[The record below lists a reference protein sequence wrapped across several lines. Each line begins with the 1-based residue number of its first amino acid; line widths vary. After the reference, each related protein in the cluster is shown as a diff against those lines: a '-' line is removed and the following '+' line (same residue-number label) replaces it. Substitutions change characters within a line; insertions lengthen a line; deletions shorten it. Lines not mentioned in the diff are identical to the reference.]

1 MPLSRSSGEEQGKST
16 MDDEKSL
23 KAQLSEA
30 ERNIT
35 LTKRLL
41 KKAEAG
47 QIRVSPG
54 AGLTVTASY
63 GQVDILKGQLSDLEI
78 QKGDIEQRLKEIME
92 VIDNDKKKTD

>member
-1 MPLSRSSGEEQGKST
+1 

-35 LTKRLL
+35 LTKKLL

-78 QKGDIEQRLKEIME
+78 QKGDIERRLKEIQE
-92 VIDNDKKKTD
+92 VTKNDKKKTD

>member
-1 MPLSRSSGEEQGKST
+1 

-23 KAQLSEA
+23 KAQLA
-30 ERNIT
+30 EVKRNIT

-78 QKGDIEQRLKEIME
+78 QKGYIERKLKEIQE
-92 VIDNDKKKTD
+92 ATKNDKKKTD

>member
-1 MPLSRSSGEEQGKST
+1 

-23 KAQLSEA
+23 KALLSEA
-30 ERNIT
+30 KRNIR

-54 AGLTVTASY
+54 AGITVTAPY
-63 GQVDILKGQLSDLEI
+63 GQVEILNDQLRDLEI
-78 QKGDIEQRLKEIME
+78 QKGDIERRLKKFME
-92 VIDNDKKKTD
+92 EEKCSEEN

>member
-1 MPLSRSSGEEQGKST
+1 

-30 ERNIT
+30 KRNIT

-78 QKGDIEQRLKEIME
+78 QKGDIERRLKEIQE
-92 VIDNDKKKTD
+92 VTNNDKKKTD

>member
-1 MPLSRSSGEEQGKST
+1 

-23 KAQLSEA
+23 KAQLAEA
-30 ERNIT
+30 KRNIT

-78 QKGDIEQRLKEIME
+78 QKGYIERKLKEIQE
-92 VIDNDKKKTD
+92 VTNNDKKKTD

>member
-1 MPLSRSSGEEQGKST
+1 

-23 KAQLSEA
+23 KALLSEA

-35 LTKRLL
+35 LTKKLI

-63 GQVDILKGQLSDLEI
+63 GQVEILNDQLRDLEI
-78 QKGDIEQRLKEIME
+78 QKGEIEQRLKKFME
-92 VIDNDKKKTD
+92 EEKCSEKN

>member
-1 MPLSRSSGEEQGKST
+1 

-78 QKGDIEQRLKEIME
+78 QKGDIERRLKEIQE
-92 VIDNDKKKTD
+92 VTKNDKKKTD

>member
-1 MPLSRSSGEEQGKST
+1 

-23 KAQLSEA
+23 KAQLA
-30 ERNIT
+30 EVKRNIT

-63 GQVDILKGQLSDLEI
+63 GQVEILNDQLRDLEI
-78 QKGDIEQRLKEIME
+78 QKGEIEQRLKKFME
-92 VIDNDKKKTD
+92 EEKCSEEN

>member
-1 MPLSRSSGEEQGKST
+1 

-78 QKGDIEQRLKEIME
+78 QKGYIERKLKEIQE
-92 VIDNDKKKTD
+92 VTKNDKKKTD

>member
-1 MPLSRSSGEEQGKST
+1 

-23 KAQLSEA
+23 KAQLAEA
-30 ERNIT
+30 KRNIT

-78 QKGDIEQRLKEIME
+78 QKGYIERKLKEIQE
-92 VIDNDKKKTD
+92 VTKNDKKKTD

>member
-1 MPLSRSSGEEQGKST
+1 

-23 KAQLSEA
+23 KAQLAEA
-30 ERNIT
+30 KRNIR

-63 GQVDILKGQLSDLEI
+63 GQADILKGQLSDLEI
-78 QKGDIEQRLKEIME
+78 QKGYIERKLKEIQE
-92 VIDNDKKKTD
+92 VTKNDKKKTD

>member
-1 MPLSRSSGEEQGKST
+1 

-23 KAQLSEA
+23 KAQLAEA
-30 ERNIT
+30 KWNIT

-63 GQVDILKGQLSDLEI
+63 GQVDILKGQLSALEI
-78 QKGDIEQRLKEIME
+78 QKGDIERRLK
-92 VIDNDKKKTD
+92 KFRR

>member
-1 MPLSRSSGEEQGKST
+1 

-23 KAQLSEA
+23 KAQLA
-30 ERNIT
+30 EVKRNIT

-54 AGLTVTASY
+54 AGLTITAPY
-63 GQVDILKGQLSDLEI
+63 GQVEILNDQLRDLEI
-78 QKGDIEQRLKEIME
+78 QKGEIEQRLKKFME
-92 VIDNDKKKTD
+92 EEKCSEEN

>member
-1 MPLSRSSGEEQGKST
+1 

-23 KAQLSEA
+23 KAQLAEA

-78 QKGDIEQRLKEIME
+78 QKGYIERKLKKFTE
-92 VIDNDKKKTD
+92 VTNNDKKKTD

>member
-1 MPLSRSSGEEQGKST
+1 

-41 KKAEAG
+41 KKAESG

-54 AGLTVTASY
+54 AGITVTAPY
-63 GQVDILKGQLSDLEI
+63 GQVEILNDQLRDLEI

>member
-1 MPLSRSSGEEQGKST
+1 

-23 KAQLSEA
+23 KAQLA
-30 ERNIT
+30 EVKRNIW

-78 QKGDIEQRLKEIME
+78 QKGYIERKLKEIQE
-92 VIDNDKKKTD
+92 VTKNDKKKTD

>member
-1 MPLSRSSGEEQGKST
+1 

-23 KAQLSEA
+23 KAQLAEA
-30 ERNIT
+30 KRNIT

-54 AGLTVTASY
+54 AGVTVTAPY
-63 GQVDILKGQLSDLEI
+63 GQADILKGQLLDLEI
-78 QKGDIEQRLKEIME
+78 QKGEIEQRLKEIQE
-92 VIDNDKKKTD
+92 VTNNDKKKAD

>member
-1 MPLSRSSGEEQGKST
+1 

-23 KAQLSEA
+23 KAQLDEVK
-30 ERNIT
+30 RNIT

-54 AGLTVTASY
+54 AGVTVTAPY
-63 GQVDILKGQLSDLEI
+63 GQADILKGQLSDLEI
-78 QKGDIEQRLKEIME
+78 QKGYIERKLKEIQE
-92 VIDNDKKKTD
+92 VTKNDKKKTD

>member
-1 MPLSRSSGEEQGKST
+1 

-78 QKGDIEQRLKEIME
+78 QKGYIERKLKEIME
-92 VIDNDKKKTD
+92 VTNNDKKKAD

>member
-1 MPLSRSSGEEQGKST
+1 MPLSRSLGKEQGKGT

-23 KAQLSEA
+23 KAQLAEA
-30 ERNIT
+30 KRNIT

-78 QKGDIEQRLKEIME
+78 QKGDIERRPKKFME

>member
-1 MPLSRSSGEEQGKST
+1 

-63 GQVDILKGQLSDLEI
+63 GQVDILKGQLRDLEI
-78 QKGDIEQRLKEIME
+78 QKGEIEQRLKKFME
-92 VIDNDKKKTD
+92 EEKCSEEN

>member
-1 MPLSRSSGEEQGKST
+1 

-30 ERNIT
+30 KRNIT

-78 QKGDIEQRLKEIME
+78 QKGYIERKLKEIME
-92 VIDNDKKKTD
+92 VTNNDKKKAD

>member
-1 MPLSRSSGEEQGKST
+1 

-23 KAQLSEA
+23 KAQLAEA
-30 ERNIT
+30 KRNIT

-47 QIRVSPG
+47 QIRVRPG

-63 GQVDILKGQLSDLEI
+63 GQVDILKGELRDLEI
-78 QKGDIEQRLKEIME
+78 QKGDIEQRLKKFKE

>member
-1 MPLSRSSGEEQGKST
+1 

-23 KAQLSEA
+23 KALLSEA
-30 ERNIT
+30 KRNIR
-35 LTKRLL
+35 LTKKLI

-78 QKGDIEQRLKEIME
+78 QKGYIERKLKEIQE
-92 VIDNDKKKTD
+92 VTKNDKKKTD

>member
-1 MPLSRSSGEEQGKST
+1 

-23 KAQLSEA
+23 KAQLAEA
-30 ERNIT
+30 KWNIT
-35 LTKRLL
+35 LTKKLL

-54 AGLTVTASY
+54 AGLTVTAPY

-78 QKGDIEQRLKEIME
+78 QKGYIERKLKEIQE
-92 VIDNDKKKTD
+92 VTNNDKKKTD

>member
-23 KAQLSEA
+23 KAQLAEA
-30 ERNIT
+30 KWNIT
-35 LTKRLL
+35 LTKKLL

-54 AGLTVTASY
+54 AGLTITAPY
-63 GQVDILKGQLSDLEI
+63 GQADILKGQLLDLEI
-78 QKGDIEQRLKEIME
+78 QKGEIEQRLKEIME
-92 VIDNDKKKTD
+92 VIDNDEKKTD

>member
-1 MPLSRSSGEEQGKST
+1 

-23 KAQLSEA
+23 KALLSEA
-30 ERNIT
+30 KRNIR
-35 LTKRLL
+35 LTKKLI

-78 QKGDIEQRLKEIME
+78 QKGEIEQRLKKFME

>member
-1 MPLSRSSGEEQGKST
+1 

-23 KAQLSEA
+23 KAQLAEA
-30 ERNIT
+30 KWNIT
-35 LTKRLL
+35 LTKKLL

-78 QKGDIEQRLKEIME
+78 QKGDIEQRLKKFME
-92 VIDNDKKKTD
+92 EEKCSEEN

>member
-1 MPLSRSSGEEQGKST
+1 

-30 ERNIT
+30 KRNIR
-35 LTKRLL
+35 LTKKLI

-78 QKGDIEQRLKEIME
+78 QKGYIERKLKEIQE
-92 VIDNDKKKTD
+92 VTKNDKKKTD

>member
-1 MPLSRSSGEEQGKST
+1 

-23 KAQLSEA
+23 KAQLAEA
-30 ERNIT
+30 KRNIG

-78 QKGDIEQRLKEIME
+78 QKGYIERKLKEIME
-92 VIDNDKKKTD
+92 VTNNDKKKAD

>member
-1 MPLSRSSGEEQGKST
+1 

-23 KAQLSEA
+23 KAQLA
-30 ERNIT
+30 EVKRNIW

-54 AGLTVTASY
+54 AGLTITAPY

-78 QKGDIEQRLKEIME
+78 QKGYIERKLKEIQE
-92 VIDNDKKKTD
+92 VTNNDKKKTD

>member
-1 MPLSRSSGEEQGKST
+1 

-23 KAQLSEA
+23 KAQLAEA
-30 ERNIT
+30 KWNIT
-35 LTKRLL
+35 LTKKLL

-63 GQVDILKGQLSDLEI
+63 GQVDILKGQLRDLEI
-78 QKGDIEQRLKEIME
+78 QKGDIEQRLKKFME
-92 VIDNDKKKTD
+92 EEKCSEEN